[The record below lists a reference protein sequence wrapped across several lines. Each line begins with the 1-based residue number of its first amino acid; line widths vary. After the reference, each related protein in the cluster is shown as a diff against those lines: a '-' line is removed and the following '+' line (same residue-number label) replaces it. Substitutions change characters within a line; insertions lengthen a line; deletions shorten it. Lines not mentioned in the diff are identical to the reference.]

1 MMESVWGRIEWGQW
15 IEPFLFRNN
24 FWCLRLWQKCAHL
37 WANEWVCSEL
47 CSNNC
52 WMILLCNIVHTVVW
66 AVAGVVLEAISI
78 YDHMTAA
85 PGGHWEC
92 IASLHYLSTDN
103 PEHGWTSSKRK
114 HSCRMVVS
122 IWPPGLYC
130 WSLGFLCMKEDRV
143 RPHVETAEINLVSA
157 ADVEKRTHQVWILV
171 ESLTNCNQ
179 IT

>member
-1 MMESVWGRIEWGQW
+1 MESVWGRIEWGQW

-52 WMILLCNIVHTVVW
+52 WMILLCNIVYTVVW
-66 AVAGVVLEAISI
+66 AVAGGCTGGYQHIRSHDSCPRRSLRV
-78 YDHMTAA
+78 HCFTA
-85 PGGHWEC
+85 
-92 IASLHYLSTDN
+92 LSTDN

-122 IWPPGLYC
+122 IWPPSLYC

-157 ADVEKRTHQVWILV
+157 ADVEKRTHQAPSMNLSWVTHQL
-171 ESLTNCNQ
+171 
-179 IT
+179 